1 MRRFDD
7 RSIMATR
14 PSLIPTG
21 EEILERLSTAVV
33 LLERDRSVGYLNAAA
48 EGLLQ
53 ISARQAIGV
62 ALAQLVPSFVTL
74 ERAIGLALER
84 QGRYKERE
92 HRLVVG
98 SSTRAVTVNCAI
110 TPLAHGRILLEL
122 DQLDRH
128 LRISRENQLVAQNR
142 AIRELIR
149 SLAHEI
155 KNPLGGLRGAAQL
168 LAQELPP
175 SQREYTEVIISE
187 ADRLRT
193 LVDGLL
199 GPDTRGRY
207 RATNIHQ
214 VLEHVRYLVQAEA
227 PPGVV
232 IVRDYDPSIP
242 PVQAAPEQLIQAL
255 LNLARNALQAVGDNG
270 VITLYTRTQRRFTI
284 GGVEHRLVAC
294 IKVID
299 DGCGIPVER
308 QDTIF
313 YPMTGAQTQGRGIG
327 LPIAQTLIYQHGGFI
342 ECASEPGHTVFTIW
356 LPIEGYHE

>member
-1 MRRFDD
+1 
-7 RSIMATR
+7 MATR
-14 PSLIPTG
+14 SRLIPAG
-21 EEILERLSTAVV
+21 EEILELLSTAVV
-33 LLERDRSVGYLNAAA
+33 LLERDRSVRYLNAAA

-62 ALAQLVPSFVTL
+62 ELTYLVPSFVTL

-84 QGRYKERE
+84 QSSYKERE

-98 SSTRAVTVNCAI
+98 STRAVTVNCAI

-142 AIRELIR
+142 AIRELMR

-168 LAQELPP
+168 LAQELQP

-199 GPDTRGRY
+199 GPDTRRGHY

-227 PPGVV
+227 PPGVA

-255 LNLARNALQAVGDNG
+255 LNLVRNALQAVDDNG
-270 VITLYTRTQRRFTI
+270 VITLQTRTQRRFTI

-299 DGCGIPVER
+299 DGCGIPAER

-313 YPMTGAQTQGRGIG
+313 YPMASAQAQGRGGNGIG
-327 LPIAQTLIYQHGGFI
+327 LPIAQTLIYQHGGLI

-356 LPIEGYHE
+356 LPIEGCHE

>member
-1 MRRFDD
+1 
-7 RSIMATR
+7 MATR
-14 PSLIPTG
+14 PSSIPSG
-21 EEILERLSTAVV
+21 EEVLELLSTAVI
-33 LLERDRSVGYLNAAA
+33 LLERDLSVGYLNTAA

-62 ALAQLVPSFVTL
+62 SLAQLVPSFGTL
-74 ERAIGLALER
+74 ERAISLALER
-84 QGRYKERE
+84 QGSYKERE
-92 HRLVVG
+92 HRLIVG
-98 SSTRAVTVNCAI
+98 NARTVTVDCAI

-128 LRISRENQLVAQNR
+128 LRIFRENQLAAQNR
-142 AIRELIR
+142 AIRELVR

-168 LAQELPP
+168 LSQELQPH
-175 SQREYTEVIISE
+175 QREYTEVIIRE
-187 ADRLRT
+187 ADRLRA

-207 RATNIHQ
+207 RPTNIHQ

-227 PPGVV
+227 PDGVA

-242 PVQAAPEQLIQAL
+242 LIQAAPEQLIQAL
-255 LNLARNALQAVGDNG
+255 LNLVRNALQAVGDKG
-270 VITLYTRTQRRFTI
+270 VITLRTRTRRRFTI
-284 GGVEHRLVAC
+284 TGVEHRLVAC
-294 IKVID
+294 IEVID
-299 DGCGIPVER
+299 NGCGIPAER

-313 YPMTGAQTQGRGIG
+313 YPMASSRAQGTGFG
-327 LPIAQTLIYQHGGFI
+327 LPIAQTLIYQHGGLI

-356 LPIEGYHE
+356 LPIEEHYE